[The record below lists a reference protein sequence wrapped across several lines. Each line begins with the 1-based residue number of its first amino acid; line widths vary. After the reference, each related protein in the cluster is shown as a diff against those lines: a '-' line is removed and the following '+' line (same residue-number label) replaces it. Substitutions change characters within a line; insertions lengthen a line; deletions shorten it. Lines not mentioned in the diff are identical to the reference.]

1 MFYFCTKQFFMKV
14 SDIVA
19 NTINRLPKDYIYS
32 YTDFNISVYSKEA
45 VLKAL
50 YRVIAASKEGNPD
63 SSYLVAV
70 KIV

>member
-1 MFYFCTKQFFMKV
+1 MKV

-63 SSYLVAV
+63 SSYWVAV